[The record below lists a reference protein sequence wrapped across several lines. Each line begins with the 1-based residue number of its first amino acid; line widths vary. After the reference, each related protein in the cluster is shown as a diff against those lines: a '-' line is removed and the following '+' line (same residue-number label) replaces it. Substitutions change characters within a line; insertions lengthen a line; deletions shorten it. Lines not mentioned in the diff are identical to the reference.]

1 MRSIIAS
8 PDIITKSMLW
18 DKTQSHLVFWPQAF
32 ARTLCVMKPRRAVDV
47 LMPVKLKRES
57 QTSSNWAKY
66 NCFSE
71 HTLNI
76 GNVWKTVKCV
86 EPSGNFNSGK
96 NKSTLSN
103 LCKLLG
109 GTYLTPHHKHFKHL
123 SFHKFFFSCGFT
135 YKFLTERYDMRGEL
149 WCKCGTESV
158 NTSSKTESTLFYF

>member
-1 MRSIIAS
+1 MKQQVGCWIKNGNDVHVFHQFLHSILIVNKALVETTVGCGPLLHHLTS
-8 PDIITKSMLW
+8 SLNLLW
-18 DKTQSHLVFWPQAF
+18 DKTWSHLVFWPRAF

-47 LMPVKLKRES
+47 LMPVELKRES

-76 GNVWKTVKCV
+76 GNVWKTVKRV

-109 GTYLTPHHKHFKHL
+109 GTLLTPHHKHFKHL
-123 SFHKFFFSCGFT
+123 SFH
-135 YKFLTERYDMRGEL
+135 EL
-149 WCKCGTESV
+149 
-158 NTSSKTESTLFYF
+158 SSLVVA

>member
-8 PDIITKSMLW
+8 PNIITKSMLW
-18 DKTQSHLVFWPQAF
+18 DKTRSHLVFWPRAF

-71 HTLNI
+71 HALNI
-76 GNVWKTVKCV
+76 GNVWKTVKRV
-86 EPSGNFNSGK
+86 EPSGNFNTGK

-109 GTYLTPHHKHFKHL
+109 GTFLTPHHKHFKHL
-123 SFHKFFFSCGFT
+123 SFH
-135 YKFLTERYDMRGEL
+135 EL
-149 WCKCGTESV
+149 SSLV
-158 NTSSKTESTLFYF
+158 VALLTSSRLNDMTWEENCGANVALNQ